1 MRETSIIHLSIS
13 GHCEP
18 GFGPVADL
26 LRTQLSRRPDCGA
39 SVGVYRDG
47 HPVVAIWG
55 GMADR
60 QQGRPWTE
68 RTVTPLASTSK
79 ALASVAVLTLVERG
93 LVDLD
98 QPVARYWPA
107 FGQAGKSEIAVHL
120 VLSHRSGVAALD
132 QPVSNDE
139 AAALDPVLR
148 RLERQ
153 RPWWP
158 PGTRHG
164 YHAVTYGFLLSGLV
178 RSVTGLTVGQF
189 FAREVARPLG
199 LRLFLGLPAGAQVEV
214 APMIGPSSRQAVAA
228 LLNPVWLGYVLAMV
242 NRRSVA
248 YHATF
253 GGTTVSFDD
262 KAELQR
268 FEVEDASAG
277 AVGGGPDLARM
288 FAALIGE
295 VDGRRL
301 ISADLMERVRR
312 PQASGRDAVLGLRT
326 DWGLGFSLPGGP
338 LWPDLGVPGLFGH
351 VGASGSLGFA
361 DADHGLAF
369 GYTPNLWAELSRP
382 FRVPRYRF
390 AALTE
395 TAYRCAGILAPRA
408 RPRRS

>member
-1 MRETSIIHLSIS
+1 MRKTSLIDTSIS

-26 LRTQLSRRPDCGA
+26 LRAQLDQDLPSGA

-47 HPVVAIWG
+47 RPVVAIWG
-55 GMADR
+55 GLADPPR
-60 QQGRPWTE
+60 GRPWTV
-68 RTVTPLASTSK
+68 RTVTPLASTGK
-79 ALASVAVLTLVERG
+79 ALASVTVLTLVERG

-107 FGQAGKSEIAVHL
+107 FGQAGKADIAVHL

-132 QPVSNDE
+132 EPITNDE

-164 YHAVTYGFLLSGLV
+164 YHAMTYGFLLSGLV
-178 RSVTGLTVGQF
+178 RGVTGLTVGQF
-189 FAREVARPLG
+189 FAQEVARPLD
-199 LRLFLGLPAGAQVEV
+199 LDLYLGVPAGSPVEV

-228 LLNPVWLGYVLAMV
+228 LVNPVWLRYALALV

-253 GGTTVSFDD
+253 GGTAVSFDD
-262 KAELQR
+262 EAELQR

-277 AVGGGPDLARM
+277 AVGSGPSLARM

-301 ISADLMERVRR
+301 IGPALLERVRR

-326 DWGLGFSLPGGP
+326 DWGLGFALPGGP
-338 LWPDLGVPGLFGH
+338 LWPDPGVPGLFGH
-351 VGASGSLGFA
+351 TGASGSLGFA

-369 GYTPNLWAELSRP
+369 GYTPNRWAELSRP
-382 FRVPRYRF
+382 FRTPKYRF

-395 TAYRCAGILAPRA
+395 AVYRCAGIRQSP
-408 RPRRS
+408 P